1 MELRPYVSADREAC
15 LQVFDSNVPAFL
27 NAASRVDFETFLD
40 HPPGPYFVME
50 HDGRVLG
57 CGGYKVTPESGHGEL
72 VWGMIRNDAQRLG
85 LGRLLL
91 MFRLREVGKVGG
103 IHSVRAETSRQAA
116 RFFEGQGFKMAGAV
130 ENRVE
135 MVKKLT
141 VCA

>member
-15 LQVFDSNVPAFL
+15 LQVFDSNVPGFL
-27 NAASRVDFETFLD
+27 NAARRVDFEAFLA
-40 HPPGPYFVME
+40 HLPGPYFVME
-50 HDGRVLG
+50 HEGRVLG
-57 CGGYKVTPESGHGEL
+57 CGGYTVAPESGHCEL

-103 IHSVRAETSRQAA
+103 IHSVRAETTRQAA
-116 RFFEGQGFKMAGAV
+116 RFFEGQGFKMAGAA
-130 ENRVE
+130 EDRVE